1 MDSLLAAGIGLV
13 AALVLTPLARRV
25 AMHFAIVD
33 RPGDLKTQRVPI
45 AYLGGVA
52 VCIAAIAGP
61 LIAAHPLVLV
71 PTIAAL
77 SLGLADDLRPVPV
90 PFRIITEVGIAIA
103 AALSVPGPLLVQVAT
118 GVLALGLL
126 NAVNLLD
133 GQDGL
138 ASGVGAVAAIGFAII
153 GGAASPVGF
162 ALAGALIGF
171 VVYNRPPARIYL
183 GDAGAYLIGTTLALL
198 PALTDHA
205 STRWSTWWAVPLLVG
220 VPVADTAIAIIRRVR
235 LRQPL
240 LSGDRSHVY
249 DQLVDRGLSIGQS
262 TMMCIGVQCI
272 LTVIGIG
279 ATETA
284 PALALAIT
292 ATGTAAIALVAWR
305 GGLLGGSPPDDRPIA
320 ERE

>member
-1 MDSLLAAGIGLV
+1 MDSLVAAAIGLV
-13 AALVLTPLARRV
+13 AALVLTPLTRRV
-25 AMHFAIVD
+25 AMRFAIVD

-52 VCIAAIAGP
+52 VCIATIAGP
-61 LIAAHPLVLV
+61 LIAARPLVLV
-71 PTIAAL
+71 PMIAAL
-77 SLGLADDLRPVPV
+77 TLGLADDLRPLPV
-90 PFRIITEVGIAIA
+90 PSRIITEVGIAIA
-103 AALSVPGPLLVQVAT
+103 AALSVPGPTLVRLAT

-138 ASGVGAVAAIGFAII
+138 ASGVGAIAAIGFAIL
-153 GGAASPVGF
+153 GGTASPVGA

-171 VVYNRPPARIYL
+171 LAYNRPPARIYL

-205 STRWSTWWAVPLLVG
+205 SSRWSTWWAVPLLVG

-249 DQLVDRGLSIGQS
+249 DQLVDRGLGVGQS
-262 TMMCIGVQCI
+262 TMACVGVQCL

-279 ATETA
+279 ASKSV

-292 ATGTAAIALVAWR
+292 ATGSATIALVAWR
-305 GGLLGGSPPDDRPIA
+305 GGFLDGPKPSEDP
-320 ERE
+320 RE